1 MSISCRQVYT
11 TISRQVCQGQFIQ
24 NFLRFTDCHTSAA
37 ALVRND
43 MQFTVV
49 LRCSK
54 NEKTALSYNSK
65 KCKNTQDNHVLGT
78 FYLELLARFEL
89 ATRFPRN
96 RGFVE
101 ALRPRIEILS
111 AYADRA
117 DEAASFRMEDIKN
130 DQGQRVLV
138 IFWSC

>member
-1 MSISCRQVYT
+1 MCISSFSNCTVGAKDPLP
-11 TISRQVCQGQFIQ
+11 SRRRFIQ
-24 NFLRFTDCHTSAA
+24 SFLRFTDCHTSAA

-43 MQFTVV
+43 MQFMVV

-54 NEKTALSYNSK
+54 NE
-65 KCKNTQDNHVLGT
+65 NTQNYHVLGI
-78 FYLELLARFEL
+78 FSLELLARFEL

-130 DQGQRVLV
+130 DQGQTALV

>member
-1 MSISCRQVYT
+1 MDMLI
-11 TISRQVCQGQFIQ
+11 CQGF
-24 NFLRFTDCHTSAA
+24 FHLFSRR
-37 ALVRND
+37 LP
-43 MQFTVV
+43 
-49 LRCSK
+49 
-54 NEKTALSYNSK
+54 
-65 KCKNTQDNHVLGT
+65 
-78 FYLELLARFEL
+78 ARFEL

-96 RGFVE
+96 LGFVE

-130 DQGQRVLV
+130 DQGQRALV

>member
-1 MSISCRQVYT
+1 
-11 TISRQVCQGQFIQ
+11 
-24 NFLRFTDCHTSAA
+24 
-37 ALVRND
+37 
-43 MQFTVV
+43 MQFMVV

-54 NEKTALSYNSK
+54 NE
-65 KCKNTQDNHVLGT
+65 NTQDYHVLGT
-78 FYLELLARFEL
+78 SYLELLARFEL

-111 AYADRA
+111 AYADSA
-117 DEAASFRMEDIKN
+117 DEAASFRKEDIKN
-130 DQGQRVLV
+130 DQDQMVLV

>member
-1 MSISCRQVYT
+1 MCLL
-11 TISRQVCQGQFIQ
+11 TIDYF
-24 NFLRFTDCHTSAA
+24 N
-37 ALVRND
+37 
-43 MQFTVV
+43 
-49 LRCSK
+49 
-54 NEKTALSYNSK
+54 
-65 KCKNTQDNHVLGT
+65 NHVLGT

-101 ALRPRIEILS
+101 ALRPRTQILS

-130 DQGQRVLV
+130 DQGQTALV
-138 IFWSC
+138 IFLELLARFELATSSLPRMRSTD